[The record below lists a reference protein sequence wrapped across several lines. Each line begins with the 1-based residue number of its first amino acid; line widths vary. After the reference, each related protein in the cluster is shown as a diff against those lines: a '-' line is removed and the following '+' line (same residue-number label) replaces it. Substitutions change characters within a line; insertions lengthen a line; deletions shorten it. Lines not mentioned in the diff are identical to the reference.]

1 MEFTG
6 VNLSIHFIQ
15 LLYNLVEAKIN
26 DDIICYI
33 LQFFSNKEKKFE
45 KLIKKINH
53 LLSDLRY
60 FKEIFMKDV
69 NYDHI
74 KSHKKAELHPLSLS
88 EECFFWKNHREEG
101 QIEAHQPFY
110 GLFINAIILIFISCE
125 SLILGESKHVYY
137 RKDSQYFLYIG
148 VKTPAIGNLDNFS
161 VFMNDEGNILKI
173 CTCSLLFSKDI
184 WEVFLQGLK
193 LFKIKEPQIF
203 HLRHFII
210 KYYN

>member
-1 MEFTG
+1 MMTSSVISCSFLVTRKK
-6 VNLSIHFIQ
+6 NLKNWSKKLIIFW
-15 LLYNLVEAKIN
+15 ATW
-26 DDIICYI
+26 DI
-33 LQFFSNKEKKFE
+33 SKKFSW
-45 KLIKKINH
+45 KMWIMIILKVTKKQRFI
-53 LLSDLRY
+53 
-60 FKEIFMKDV
+60 
-69 NYDHI
+69 
-74 KSHKKAELHPLSLS
+74 LSLS

-110 GLFINAIILIFISCE
+110 GLFRNAIILIFISCE